1 MTFWLLVIPTLCYAA
16 ASLAYAVKANW
27 PLSIMYA
34 GYAFANCGAL
44 WLDRM
49 MR

>member
-1 MTFWLLVIPTLCYAA
+1 MTAALVIVPGLCYMA
-16 ASLAYAVKANW
+16 ASVLYGMKANW

-44 WLDRM
+44 WLDLSQR
-49 MR
+49 